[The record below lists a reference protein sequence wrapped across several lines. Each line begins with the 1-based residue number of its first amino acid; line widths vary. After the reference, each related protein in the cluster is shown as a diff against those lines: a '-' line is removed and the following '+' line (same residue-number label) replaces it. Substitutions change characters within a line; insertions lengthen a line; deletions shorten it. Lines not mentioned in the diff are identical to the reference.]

1 MNLFPS
7 EREAITEVIVRTRTE
22 LPFVNA
28 VSVFG
33 SRARGSSLEGSDL
46 DLALHV
52 SGARRPEISGQVI
65 KAMRDLFAEYG
76 FLSVSTVYDQGAD
89 PLRDSI
95 KTEEVIQWR
104 RG

>member
-7 EREAITEVIVRTRTE
+7 ERDAITEVVARTRIK

-33 SRARGSSLEGSDL
+33 SRARGSSVEGSDL

-52 SGARRPEISGQVI
+52 SGSRTSETSRQVV
-65 KAMRDLFAEYG
+65 KAMQDLFAEYG
-76 FLSVSTVYDQGAD
+76 FLSISTVYDRGVD

-95 KTEEVIQWR
+95 KAEEVIQWR
-104 RG
+104 RD